1 MRRKTQNEKII
12 FGLKARKLRLER
24 GLSFSDMKD
33 LTNLSTSYLNEIEKG
48 KKYPKK
54 DKIKII
60 AKALNIPTKILTSSE
75 LPRSLAPIE
84 DLLKSNFINELPLDI
99 IGLDLARVVEM
110 IAEAPSRVGAFV
122 ATLLDLSRNYAL
134 GEENFYF
141 GALRAYMEMHN
152 NYFKEI
158 ETEIE
163 AFTKKYS
170 PENETGVSGVIL
182 RQILEKKFGYKIEE
196 NGLKNYPELSGIRSL
211 FLPEQKKL
219 LLNENL
225 SDTQK
230 AFQFG
235 KELGFNFLNL
245 KERAFTANLL
255 RVNSFEEVLNHFR
268 AGYFASGL
276 LINRQSFTKDLKA
289 FFKKTEWDETA
300 FLKLL
305 KKYDV
310 TPETFFQRMTNVVP
324 EFLGVKNIFFLHSTH
339 KPQNDKFRINREL
352 HINRRHPAYSN
363 GLNEHYCRRWLSY
376 SLLKKFASEERK
388 SNEILFDVQ
397 NAKFHTSGEEYF
409 FLTVAKKSKSNQ
421 NVSVTLGILKDSQSE
436 KNIKFLKD
444 PKISFKEV
452 NTTCERCPIQNCES
466 RVAPA
471 TVIEKKEAMR
481 KIKEVI
487 DQISEEN
494 K

>member
-33 LTNLSTSYLNEIEKG
+33 LTNLSASYLNEIEKG

-60 AKALNIPTKILTSSE
+60 AKALNVPTKNLTSDE
-75 LPRSLAPIE
+75 LPRSLAPVE

-99 IGLDLARVVEM
+99 IGLDIARVVEM

-141 GALRAYMEMHN
+141 GALRAYLEMQN
-152 NYFKEI
+152 NYFEEI
-158 ETEIE
+158 EKEIE
-163 AFTKKYS
+163 AFAKKYT
-170 PENETGVSGVIL
+170 PENETGISGEVL
-182 RQILEKKFGYKIEE
+182 RNILEKDFEYEIEE
-196 NGLKNYPELSGIRSL
+196 GGLKNYPELSGIRSL
-211 FLPEQKKL
+211 FVPKQKKL

-225 SDTQK
+225 SETQK

-235 KELGFNFLNL
+235 KELGFNFLKL
-245 KERAFTANLL
+245 KERAFTANLI
-255 RVNSFEEVLNHFR
+255 RVNSFDEVLNHFR

-276 LINRQSFTKDLKA
+276 LINRQSFTKDLKL
-289 FFKKTEWDETA
+289 FFKKTEWNETD

-310 TPETFFQRMTNVVP
+310 TAETFFQRMTNVMP
-324 EFLGVKNIFFLHSTH
+324 EFLGVKNIFFLRATH
-339 KPQNDKFRINREL
+339 NPKTDKFRINREL
-352 HINRRHPAYSN
+352 HLNRRHPAHSN

-376 SLLKKFASEERK
+376 NLVKEFASKK
-388 SNEILFDVQ
+388 SEKGAVLSDVQ
-397 NAKFHTSGEEYF
+397 NVRFHTSGEEYF

-421 NVSVTLGILKDSQSE
+421 NVSVTLGILKDSQAA
-436 KNIKFLKD
+436 KNISFLNG

-452 NTTCERCPIQNCES
+452 NTTCERCPIQDCES

-471 TVIEKKEAMR
+471 TAIEKKEAMK

-487 DQISEEN
+487 DRISNSEN
-494 K
+494 

>member
-24 GLSFSDMKD
+24 GLSFADMKN
-33 LTNLSTSYLNEIEKG
+33 LTDLSTSYLNEIEKG

-60 AKALNIPTKILTSSE
+60 AKALDVQTKALTSGK

-99 IGLDLARVVEM
+99 IGLDIARVVEM

-141 GALRAYMEMHN
+141 GALRAYMEMQN
-152 NYFKEI
+152 NYFEEIENEI
-158 ETEIE
+158 ETF
-163 AFTKKYS
+163 AKKYS
-170 PENETGVSGVIL
+170 PENETGIPEKVL
-182 RQILEKKFGYKIEE
+182 REILEEDFGYKIEE
-196 NGLKNYPELSGIRSL
+196 EGLKNYPELSGIRSL
-211 FLPEQKKL
+211 FIPKQRKL

-255 RVNSFEEVLNHFR
+255 RVNSFDEVLNHFR

-276 LINRQSFTKDLKA
+276 LINRESFTKDLKV
-289 FFKKTEWDETA
+289 FFEKTEWNNAA

-324 EFLGVKNIFFLHSTH
+324 EFLNVKNIFFLHSTH
-339 KPQNDKFRINREL
+339 KPQSDKFRINREL
-352 HINRRHPAYSN
+352 HINRRHPAHSN

-376 SLLKKFASEERK
+376 SLLKKFASKKRADEA
-388 SNEILFDVQ
+388 ILFDVQ
-397 NAKFHTSGEEYF
+397 NARFHTSGEEYF
-409 FLTVAKKSKSNQ
+409 FLTVAKKSRAN
-421 NVSVTLGILKDSQSE
+421 
-436 KNIKFLKD
+436 
-444 PKISFKEV
+444 
-452 NTTCERCPIQNCES
+452 
-466 RVAPA
+466 
-471 TVIEKKEAMR
+471 
-481 KIKEVI
+481 
-487 DQISEEN
+487 
-494 K
+494 